1 MILIVSFWIREIFS
15 QNPTK
20 IPEGPEIRITAEEL
34 CQKLTGRK
42 ILFYNIKEEFFKR
55 TSGFTQHFRECT
67 VETVRSYGKKVIFQ
81 FDNNTLMIASLGMT
95 GRFQYKEE
103 KHCHITF
110 SLEDESKF
118 YFNDPRR
125 FGGLD
130 VIPADQEAKY
140 LSDLGPDILQHALDD
155 NWISNEKWTELYKP
169 KLMRRKI
176 FDILLDQSI
185 IAGLGLYLVTDLLYH
200 AGVHPLR
207 LGNTITTEELD
218 LIRIHAHKVVLSSY
232 QQKGLTIS
240 DFISPDGSLGKYQA
254 AIYGKY
260 KDPNGHK
267 IIHQKAS
274 NAKGARTVHFVL
286 EIQK

>member
-1 MILIVSFWIREIFS
+1 M
-15 QNPTK
+15 
-20 IPEGPEIRITAEEL
+20 PECVECKITAEEL
-34 CQKLTGRK
+34 CQKLTGKK
-42 ILFYNIKEEFFKR
+42 ILFYNIKEEFLKR
-55 TSGFTQHFRECT
+55 TSGFTQHFREC
-67 VETVRSYGKKVIFQ
+67 VIKTVRSYGKKVIFEL
-81 FDNNTLMIASLGMT
+81 DNDTLMIASLGMT

-103 KHCHITF
+103 KHCHVTF
-110 SLEDESKF
+110 TLEDDEKF

-140 LSDLGPDILQHALDD
+140 LSDLGPDILQHALDN

-185 IAGLGLYLVTDLLYH
+185 ISGLGMYLVTDVLYY
-200 AGVHPLR
+200 AGVYPLR
-207 LGNTITTEELD
+207 LGNTITTEELE

-232 QQKGLTIS
+232 QQKGLTIT
-240 DFISPDGSLGKYQA
+240 DYISPSGNLGKYQA

-260 KDPNGHK
+260 KDLNGYK
-267 IIHQKAS
+267 VIHQKAS
-274 NAKGARTVHFVL
+274 NAKGARTVHFVT